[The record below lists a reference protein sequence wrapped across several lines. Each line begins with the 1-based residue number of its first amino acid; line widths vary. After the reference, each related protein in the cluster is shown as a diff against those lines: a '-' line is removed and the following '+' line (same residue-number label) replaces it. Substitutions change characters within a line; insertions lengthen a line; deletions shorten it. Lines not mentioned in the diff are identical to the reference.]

1 MAIKVMNQRLLW
13 EPFLQAGGF
22 QEAMAS
28 FQERMKRGFLRRHLF
43 IMASEERK
51 SSWRPFDQFPS
62 GVCLISM
69 DDSERIL
76 YANRELLFMYSSKDQ
91 ESFLRDVRSYRG
103 MVQSQEY
110 VPLAD
115 MYERRLPGENLTLIH
130 I

>member
-1 MAIKVMNQRLLW
+1 
-13 EPFLQAGGF
+13 
-22 QEAMAS
+22 
-28 FQERMKRGFLRRHLF
+28 
-43 IMASEERK
+43 
-51 SSWRPFDQFPS
+51 
-62 GVCLISM
+62 M